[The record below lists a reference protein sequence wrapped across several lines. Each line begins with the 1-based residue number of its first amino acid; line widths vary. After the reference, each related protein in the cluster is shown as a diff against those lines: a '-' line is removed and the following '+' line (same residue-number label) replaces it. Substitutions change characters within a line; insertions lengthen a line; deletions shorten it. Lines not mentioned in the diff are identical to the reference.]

1 VSWHVS
7 RLVENGIV
15 SEVEDGRTT
24 YYTVTDEELTMQL
37 LVRYQESFVDRAVDN
52 VLDFWG

>member
-1 VSWHVS
+1 
-7 RLVENGIV
+7 
-15 SEVEDGRTT
+15 
-24 YYTVTDEELTMQL
+24 MQL